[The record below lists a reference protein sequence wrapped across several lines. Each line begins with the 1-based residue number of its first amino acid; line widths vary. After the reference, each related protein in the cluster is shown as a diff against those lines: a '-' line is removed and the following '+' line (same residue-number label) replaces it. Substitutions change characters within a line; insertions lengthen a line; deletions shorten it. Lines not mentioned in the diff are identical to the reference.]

1 MAGKGDTPRAVD
13 GEKFRKNFDLI
24 FPSKKSCPFTKVD
37 DIRPQM
43 TKKPSTPAAVTD
55 DGHES

>member
-1 MAGKGDTPRAVD
+1 MAGKGDTPRAVN

-24 FPSKKSCPFTKVD
+24 FPEKKSCPFTKVD

-43 TKKPSTPAAVTD
+43 TKPSTPAAVTD

>member
-1 MAGKGDTPRAVD
+1 MAGKGDTPRRVD

-24 FPSKKSCPFTKVD
+24 FSQKKSCPFTKLD

-43 TKKPSTPAAVTD
+43 TKPSTPAVTAD

>member
-1 MAGKGDTPRAVD
+1 MAGKGDTPRRVD

-24 FPSKKSCPFTKVD
+24 FSQKKPCYFTTVD
-37 DIRPQM
+37 DTLRQM
-43 TKKPSTPAAVTD
+43 TKKPSTPAVTAD

>member
-1 MAGKGDTPRAVD
+1 MAGKGDTPRMVD

-24 FPSKKSCPFTKVD
+24 FSQKKPCYFTTVD
-37 DIRPQM
+37 DTLRQM
-43 TKKPSTPAAVTD
+43 TKPSTPAVTAD

>member
-24 FPSKKSCPFTKVD
+24 FPSKKSCFFTTVD
-37 DIRPQM
+37 DTLPQM
-43 TKKPSTPAAVTD
+43 TNKPSTPAAVAD
-55 DGHES
+55 DGYEH

>member
-24 FPSKKSCPFTKVD
+24 FPSKKSCRFTKVH

-43 TKKPSTPAAVTD
+43 TKPSTPAAVTD
-55 DGHES
+55 DGHEQ

>member
-1 MAGKGDTPRAVD
+1 MAGKGDTPRKVD

-24 FPSKKSCPFTKVD
+24 FSQKKPCYFTTVD
-37 DIRPQM
+37 DTLRQM
-43 TKKPSTPAAVTD
+43 TKPSTPAVTAD

>member
-1 MAGKGDTPRAVD
+1 MAGKGDAPRKVD

-24 FPSKKSCPFTKVD
+24 FSQKKPCYFTTVD
-37 DIRPQM
+37 DTLRQV
-43 TKKPSTPAAVTD
+43 TKPSTPAAVTD